1 MHWQFM
7 ILVGFAVSAV
17 ISLAA
22 FLVYSNLRGLYSV
35 TQRVF
40 RLRSDR
46 TRAGSM
52 DTSCRG

>member
-7 ILVGFAVSAV
+7 VLVGFAVSTV
-17 ISLAA
+17 LSLAA
-22 FLVYSNLRGLYSV
+22 FLVYSNLRGLYSI

-40 RLRSDR
+40 RLLSDR

>member
-17 ISLAA
+17 IFLAA